1 MNQFNYTAKTKD
13 GLNKKGIV
21 EAADERQAGKILRER
36 ELIITSIKAAST
48 GFSTE
53 RMFGKFKKVNQSEIS
68 NFTRQL
74 STMITAGLPLTESL
88 SILKAQTKDKQF
100 GVVQDSILRDIEG
113 GGSFGDSLSRYPA
126 TFSKIYISL
135 VRAGEASGLL
145 DTILARLADNLE
157 KEREFKA
164 KTRGALI
171 YPIIVVAA
179 ITVVMFI
186 MMIFVIPKLTGMY
199 KDMGVEL
206 PGPTKLLIAT
216 SNFFVNFWWLMIGS
230 MGLAYFG
237 FKKYSASGIG
247 QKNTDEIGFKIPVF
261 GKIKRLSALTEFSRT
276 LGLLIGAGIPIIES
290 LNIVSD
296 SVGGRVYYDSIR
308 QAAKEVEH
316 GAPLS
321 IPISKDENFP
331 PILSQM
337 VKVGEETGKLD
348 EVLLKISHYFESET
362 ENLIKNLTTALEPF
376 ILILLGVGVAFLV
389 LSIIL
394 PIYKLT
400 SSF

>member
-1 MNQFNYTAKTKD
+1 MIQFNYIAKERD
-13 GLNKKGIV
+13 GAERVGIV
-21 EAADERQAGKILRER
+21 EAADRNQAAKILRER
-36 ELIITSIKAAST
+36 GLIVITIKSSES
-48 GFSTE
+48 GISLDKL
-53 RMFGKFKKVNQSEIS
+53 FGSFKKVSITEIT

-74 STMITAGLPLTESL
+74 STMITAGLPLTEAL
-88 SILKAQTKDKQF
+88 NILKAQTPNKQF
-100 GVVQDSILRDIEG
+100 AVIQESILHDIEG
-113 GGSFGDSLSRYPA
+113 GGSFGDSLQKHPK

-145 DTILARLADNLE
+145 DTILARLAENLE
-157 KEREFKA
+157 KDREFKA
-164 KTRGALI
+164 KTRGAMI
-171 YPIIVVAA
+171 YPIIVVVA

-186 MMIFVIPKLTGMY
+186 MMIFVIPRLTGMY

-206 PGPTKLLIAT
+206 PGPTKFLIAT
-216 SNFFVNFWWLMIGS
+216 SNFFVNFWWLMIGA
-230 MGLAYFG
+230 GVLTFFG
-237 FKKYSASGIG
+237 YKQYIKTEAGRKSVDQLMYR
-247 QKNTDEIGFKIPVF
+247 IPVF
-261 GKIKRLSALTEFSRT
+261 GKIRRESSLTEFART
-276 LGLLIGAGIPIIES
+276 LGLLVGAGIPIIEA

-296 SVGGRVYYDSIR
+296 SVGDKVYYDSIR
-308 QAAKEVEH
+308 NAARDVEH

-321 IPISKDENFP
+321 VPISRDPNFP

-348 EVLLKISHYFESET
+348 EVLIKISKYFEAEA

-376 ILILLGVGVAFLV
+376 ILIFLGLGVAFLV

>member
-1 MNQFNYTAKTKD
+1 MIQFNYTAKDHD
-13 GLNKKGIV
+13 GAERVGIV
-21 EAADERQAGKILRER
+21 EAADNNQAAKILRER
-36 ELIITSIKAAST
+36 GLIVITIKAAGS
-48 GFSTE
+48 GMSVDKFLGSFNKISATE
-53 RMFGKFKKVNQSEIS
+53 IT

-74 STMITAGLPLTESL
+74 STMITAGLPLTEAL
-88 SILKAQTKDKQF
+88 NILKAQTQNKQF
-100 GVVQDSILRDIEG
+100 QVIQESILHDIEG
-113 GGSFGDSLSRYPA
+113 GGSFADSLTKHPK

-145 DTILARLADNLE
+145 DTILARLAENLE
-157 KEREFKA
+157 KDREFKA
-164 KTRGALI
+164 KTRGAMI
-171 YPIIVVAA
+171 YPIIVVVA

-186 MMIFVIPKLTGMY
+186 MMIFVIPRLTGMY

-206 PGPTKLLIAT
+206 PGPTQFLINM
-216 SNFFVNFWWLMIGS
+216 SNFFVNFWWLMIGA
-230 MGLAYFG
+230 MVVAFFG
-237 FKKYSASGIG
+237 FKQYAKTDMGR
-247 QKNTDEIGFKIPVF
+247 KNIDQLLYKVPVF
-261 GKIKRLSALTEFSRT
+261 GKIRRESALTEFART
-276 LGLLIGAGIPIIES
+276 LGLLVGAGIPIIEA

-296 SVGGRVYYDSIR
+296 SVGDRVYYDSIR
-308 QAAKEVEH
+308 KAARDVEH

-321 IPISKDENFP
+321 VPISRDTNFP

-348 EVLLKISHYFESET
+348 EVLIKISKYFEAEA

-376 ILILLGVGVAFLV
+376 ILIFLGLGVAFLV

>member
-1 MNQFNYTAKTKD
+1 MNQFNYTAKTKE
-13 GLNKKGIV
+13 GVNKSGIV

-36 ELIITSIKAAST
+36 GLIITSIKES
-48 GFSTE
+48 GKGMSVDGL
-53 RMFGKFKKVNQSEIS
+53 FGKFKKTNQSEIA

-100 GVVQDSILRDIEG
+100 GVIQESILRDIEG
-113 GGSFGDSLSRYPA
+113 GGSFGDSLSKYPA

-171 YPIIVVAA
+171 YPVIVVVA
-179 ITVVMFI
+179 ITIVMFI

-206 PGPTKLLIAT
+206 PAPTQLLIAT
-216 SNFFVNFWWLMIGS
+216 SNFFVNFWWLMIFI
-230 MGLAYFG
+230 MGLSYFG
-237 FKKYSASGIG
+237 YKKYASTNNG
-247 QKNTDEIGFKIPVF
+247 QKNTDLLSFKIPVF
-261 GKIKRLSALTEFSRT
+261 GKIKRLTALTEFSRT

-290 LNIVSD
+290 LNIVSE
-296 SVGGRVYYDSIR
+296 SVGGKVYYDSIR

-321 IPISKDENFP
+321 IPVSKDENFP

-348 EVLLKISHYFESET
+348 EVLIKISKYFESET

-376 ILILLGVGVAFLV
+376 ILILLGLGVAFLV

>member
-1 MNQFNYTAKTKD
+1 MIQFNYIAKERD
-13 GLNKKGIV
+13 GAERTGIV
-21 EAADERQAGKILRER
+21 EAADSNQAAKILRER
-36 ELIITSIKAAST
+36 GLIVITIKSSESGIT
-48 GFSTE
+48 LD
-53 RMFGKFKKVNQSEIS
+53 RLFGSFKKVTDTEIT

-74 STMITAGLPLTESL
+74 STMITAGLPLTEAL
-88 SILKAQTKDKQF
+88 NILKAQTQNKQF
-100 GVVQDSILRDIEG
+100 TIIQESILHDIEG
-113 GGSFGDSLSRYPA
+113 GGSFADSLQKHPK

-145 DTILARLADNLE
+145 DTILARLAENLE
-157 KEREFKA
+157 KDREFKA
-164 KTRGALI
+164 KTRGAMI
-171 YPIIVVAA
+171 YPMIVVIA

-186 MMIFVIPKLTGMY
+186 MMIFVIPRLTGMY

-206 PGPTKLLIAT
+206 PGPTKFLIAT
-216 SNFFVNFWWLMIGS
+216 SNFFVNFWWLMIG
-230 MGLAYFG
+230 GGVVAYFAYKQYVKTESG
-237 FKKYSASGIG
+237 RKYVD
-247 QKNTDEIGFKIPVF
+247 QLMYRIPVF
-261 GKIKRLSALTEFSRT
+261 GKIRRESALTEFART
-276 LGLLIGAGIPIIES
+276 LGLLVGAGIPIIEA

-296 SVGGRVYYDSIR
+296 SVGDKVYYDSIR
-308 QAAKEVEH
+308 NAARDVEH

-321 IPISKDENFP
+321 VPISRDTNFP

-348 EVLLKISHYFESET
+348 EVLIKISKYFEAEA

-376 ILILLGVGVAFLV
+376 ILIFLGIGVAFLV